1 MDPGHVTGARSHVDS
16 PAVGRRCGYGGG
28 GLLGAPAAAYPGR
41 GRSSRSTFAA
51 AVKVWHRRFVP
62 AVHAFWYS
70 IFFSYLD
77 LQVRRPD
84 AAEGGGG
91 ACRPTTVGT
100 RRQPGCVGA

>member
-1 MDPGHVTGARSHVDS
+1 MSTALRLGVGVVTVAAGSLVLLPLLTRAEAGA
-16 PAVGRRCGYGGG
+16 AEGGG
-28 GLLGAPAAAYPGR
+28 AGKRSCLYLGR
-41 GRSSRSTFAA
+41 
-51 AVKVWHRRFVP
+51 VWHRRFVP

-91 ACRPTTVGT
+91 ACRPTTLGT